1 LDNRSWSWAVS
12 GVRSDNSGCG
22 GDVTNDDRGWD
33 DDARRTSWRGGDWLG
48 ESARAV
54 GDGQGLALGCG
65 VGLSIAG
72 NDGGSLRAESGD
84 GSDNLGGNSRVVT
97 SATGEVDGLGGG
109 SKAKDGEDLNRLH
122 YEDWTGLLMSKND
135 CC

>member
-1 LDNRSWSWAVS
+1 MVAS
-12 GVRSDNSGCG
+12 GQNCEKL
-22 GDVTNDDRGWD
+22 GDVYH
-33 DDARRTSWRGGDWLG
+33 
-48 ESARAV
+48 
-54 GDGQGLALGCG
+54 
-65 VGLSIAG
+65 VGL
-72 NDGGSLRAESGD
+72 GGTYSGD